1 MLNTRRKLRIL
12 ILIKNSSCFA
22 KTYILETDCM
32 SSVLEEK
39 YRSEPPFLKQEKFH
53 EHCESKQEAF
63 DAVKK
68 YMVIEADKYIC

>member
-1 MLNTRRKLRIL
+1 
-12 ILIKNSSCFA
+12 
-22 KTYILETDCM
+22 M

-39 YRSEPPFLKQEKFH
+39 YRIQPPFLKQQKFH
-53 EHCESKQEAF
+53 EHCESKQGAF